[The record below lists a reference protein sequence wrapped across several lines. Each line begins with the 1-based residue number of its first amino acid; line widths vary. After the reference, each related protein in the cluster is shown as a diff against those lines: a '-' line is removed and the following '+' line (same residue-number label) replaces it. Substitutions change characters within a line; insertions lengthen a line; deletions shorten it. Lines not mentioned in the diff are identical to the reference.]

1 VPDDSLDGMVSRE
14 TAGTPGRP
22 VVDSEHISLVG
33 LVTVMLRWR
42 YLIFA
47 IAAVAALV
55 TLVRVVGQEK
65 TYTSLTTFIPQSAR
79 PTSNFAGLA
88 QQFNINVDGGQAGQS
103 PAFYVDLLRARAIL
117 EPVVDS
123 QYTVVVADGRPR
135 TANLVEL
142 LNVPNVG
149 QPSERRIAAVALL
162 RLSISA
168 NTAPRTGVI
177 ALAVTASSPTLAY
190 QIANRLISELNHF
203 NLVSRQSQASAER
216 RFAEQ
221 RLAEVRAELRQA
233 EDRLQEFLQNN
244 RDYGRSP
251 QLMLQ
256 HDRIMRDVDLRQ
268 QMQLTLAQSYE
279 RAKIDEVRDTPVIT
293 VIDQPDLPVN
303 PDARGR
309 IRKIAVS
316 FFVGAVLGVILAFVL
331 EYFSEA
337 ELREAE
343 QHSELAALRRQ
354 AVQDLKR
361 PWGSV
366 RRAFRG
372 TPE

>member
-1 VPDDSLDGMVSRE
+1 MPDDSLEGMVSRE

-33 LVTVMLRWR
+33 LVTVMLRRR

-55 TLVRVVGQEK
+55 TLIRVIGQEK

-88 QQFNINVDGGQAGQS
+88 SQFNINVDGGQAGQS

-123 QYTVVVADGRPR
+123 QYTVVVDGRPR

-142 LNVPNVG
+142 LKVPKVG
-149 QPSERRIAAVALL
+149 QPNERRIAAVDLL
-162 RLSISA
+162 RPSISA

-309 IRKIAVS
+309 IKKIAVS
-316 FFVGAVLGVILAFVL
+316 FFVGAVLGINLAFVL
-331 EYFSEA
+331 EYFSQA

-343 QHSELAALRRQ
+343 QHSELAALRRE

-361 PWGSV
+361 PWKSV

-372 TPE
+372 AQK